1 MFQRKYS
8 YYFQNSLEYFDPSS
22 KIYLPCHSLPMSLN
36 PLLLG
41 LKFSLVVLLLSFL
54 TESVQECY
62 RQVTIFVLLKMS
74 KNFVLIEYMYK
85 LCSEI
90 D

>member
-1 MFQRKYS
+1 
-8 YYFQNSLEYFDPSS
+8 
-22 KIYLPCHSLPMSLN
+22 MSLN

-41 LKFSLVVLLLSFL
+41 LKFSLVVLLLQFL
-54 TESVQECY
+54 TESVQEGY